1 MNALPM
7 AEMVDFVS
15 ETGYLVDTLR
25 DAVCN
30 SEVNENMVNY
40 WVLID
45 YISKRLAELEAALNV
60 ISLEQSAV

>member
-1 MNALPM
+1 MNALPVVD
-7 AEMVDFVS
+7 MVDFVS

-30 SEVNENMVNY
+30 SDVNENTVNY

-45 YISKRLAELEAALNV
+45 YISQRLKELENALSV
-60 ISLEQSAV
+60 IAV

>member
-15 ETGYLVDTLR
+15 ETGFLVDTLR

-45 YISKRLAELEAALNV
+45 YISKRLKELENSLSV
-60 ISLEQSAV
+60 ISV